1 MGPAKIARA
10 DENVLSPFERRR
22 GVVFVLAAAITW
34 STGGLGVK
42 LIEAHPATIAG
53 FRSLF
58 AALVLL
64 GAFVRAA
71 SRQGVDAKEAAR
83 SLVGRWTILGAS
95 AGYATMVVCFVF
107 ATKLTTAA
115 NAILIQY
122 AAPIYVAL
130 FSWPLLRERLR
141 WWDWLAVTGCIAGLV
156 LFFRDQVSA
165 SGRLGD
171 LIAVASGLGFASLPL
186 LLRLEQRRLEGSAP
200 EQAQLAALSPLF
212 ACFLGN
218 VVAVGVCSPWMLSDP
233 PGGGVAWAVLVAL
246 GTIQIGLAYV
256 FYSAGVRR
264 LRAVESTL
272 VCTLEPIL
280 SPVWVLLGTGER
292 PTAGAILGGAL
303 IVAAVTAQGVLAGI
317 DSAAT
322 RRENA

>member
-1 MGPAKIARA
+1 MSTPKIARP
-10 DENVLSPFERRR
+10 DENVLLPIERRR
-22 GVVFVLAAAITW
+22 GVLFVLAAAITW

-42 LIEAHPATIAG
+42 LVDGHPATIAG

-58 AALVLL
+58 AAMVLL
-64 GAFVRAA
+64 GGFVRAA
-71 SRQGVDAKEAAR
+71 SRHGIDAKHAAR
-83 SLVGRWTILGAS
+83 SLVRRWTILGAS
-95 AGYATMVVCFVF
+95 VGYATMVVCFVF

-130 FSWPLLRERLR
+130 FSWPVLRERMR

-171 LIAVASGLGFASLPL
+171 LVAVVSGLGFASLPL
-186 LLRLEQRRLEGSAP
+186 LLRLEQRRLEGGAA
-200 EQAQLAALSPLF
+200 EQMRLVALASLF

-218 VVAVGVCSPWMLSDP
+218 VVAVGVCLPWMVSDP
-233 PGGGVAWAVLVAL
+233 PRGGVAWTVLVGL

-292 PTAGAILGGAL
+292 PTPSAILGGAL
-303 IVAAVTAQGVLAGI
+303 IVMAVTAQGVLSGI
-317 DSAAT
+317 GTAAT

>member
-1 MGPAKIARA
+1 MGADKIARSA
-10 DENVLSPFERRR
+10 EKVSQRLERRR
-22 GVVFVLAAAITW
+22 GVSFVLAAALTW

-42 LIEAHPATIAG
+42 LALGHAATIAG

-58 AALVLL
+58 AAVVLGL
-64 GAFVRAA
+64 AFAHGATRH
-71 SRQGVDAKEAAR
+71 GVGALNAAR
-83 SLVGRWTILGAS
+83 SLARRPTIAGAS
-95 AGYATMVVCFVF
+95 VGYATMVVCFVF

-141 WWDWLAVTGCIAGLV
+141 WWDWLAVIGCVAGLV
-156 LFFRDQVSA
+156 LFFRDQVSS

-171 LIAVASGLGFASLPL
+171 LIAVVSGFGFASLPL
-186 LLRLEQRRLEGSAP
+186 LLRLEQRRLEAGTP
-200 EQAQLAALSPLF
+200 DEIRLIALSPLF

-218 VVAVGVCSPWMLSDP
+218 VVAVIVCSPWMCSLP
-233 PGGGVAWAVLVAL
+233 PAGAVAWGVLGLL
-246 GTIQIGLAYV
+246 GTVQIGLAYV

-292 PTAGAILGGAL
+292 PTTSAVLGGAL
-303 IVAAVTAQGVLAGI
+303 IVIAVTAQGVLAGL
-317 DSAAT
+317 AGPKL
-322 RRENA
+322 RHENA